1 MIFKGTEKLTIID
14 RRTILLGGG
23 ATAAA
28 VAIPASGWAKGDAG
42 TVLGHDLDVFADE
55 ILALMPEA
63 ATGLGVDKG
72 ARVALKYELSEIS
85 PAADKRWAVQ
95 VLAMKTRLG
104 GINRARLDAAARLRL
119 DTVRY
124 SAERAID
131 GSKFAY
137 GGGAKAGF
145 LGGAQPYVVSQ
156 QNGALTQI
164 PEFLDSQHIVKT
176 RADAEAYLARVSA
189 FAKQLDGEAAA
200 ITRDAAIGVIP
211 PSFVAA
217 NVLGQLRGYRATAA
231 GNQRLVASL
240 ATRTKAAGIDGD
252 WAARATTLVEREVY
266 PALDRQIAAFAHATD
281 HAPDVGSIQRL
292 PDGDAFYRYAL
303 RLGTTTELSPSEI
316 HRTGL
321 EQNKA
326 LQSRMDAILKSQG
339 MTQGSVGARVTALN
353 TDPRFLFP
361 DDAAG
366 RAAIIAY
373 CNGKLAAIRQL
384 LPRMSNLG
392 LHAGVMVKQVPADI
406 QDGAALGYMN
416 PAALDGSR
424 PAIYYI
430 NLKSTGLWPKYQL
443 TTLTAHEGV
452 PGHGFQFAY
461 LAEAK
466 VKPPLI
472 ASLTGFNAFV
482 EGWALYAE
490 QVVDELGLYADDPFG
505 QLGYLQAQQFRACRL
520 VVDTGLHSMRWSRDR
535 AVDFLTGETG
545 KGKAAMTSEVDRY
558 CVAPGQAC
566 GYKVG
571 HNEILRLRAKAQAA
585 LGPKFTLP
593 GFDDAVVMTGGGPLT
608 VLASAIDGYI
618 AASRG

>member
-1 MIFKGTEKLTIID
+1 MTTIT
-14 RRTILLGGG
+14 RRTILLASG
-23 ATAAA
+23 AA
-28 VAIPASGWAKGDAG
+28 VAATALPGTAWAADAG
-42 TVLGHDLDVFADE
+42 DTLARDLDVFADE
-55 ILALMPEA
+55 LLALMPEA
-63 ATGLGVDKG
+63 ATGLGVDNG
-72 ARVALKYELSEIS
+72 ARVALKSELSEIS
-85 PAADKRWAVQ
+85 PAADTRWTAQ
-95 VLAMKTRLG
+95 AIAMKTRLG
-104 GINRARLDAAARLRL
+104 TIDRGRLDAAAKLRL

-131 GSKFAY
+131 GSKFTY

-156 QNGALTQI
+156 QNGALTGV

-189 FAKQLDGEAAA
+189 FAKQLDGETDA
-200 ITRDAAIGVIP
+200 IARDAGHGVVP

-217 NVLGQLRGYRATAA
+217 NVLGQLRGFRATPAA
-231 GNQRLVASL
+231 SQRLVASL
-240 ATRTKAAGIDGD
+240 ATRARAAGIDGD
-252 WAARATTLVEREVY
+252 WAARCTALIEREVY
-266 PALDRQIAAFAHATD
+266 PALDRQIAGFAKAT
-281 HAPDVGSIQRL
+281 AKASDVGSIQRL
-292 PDGDAFYRYAL
+292 PDGDAFYHYAL
-303 RLGTTTELSPSEI
+303 RLGTTTELSPAEI

-321 EQNKA
+321 EQNKM
-326 LQSRMDAILKSQG
+326 LQARMDAILKSQG
-339 MTQGSVGARVTALN
+339 MTQGTVGARVTALN
-353 TDPRFLFP
+353 TDPRFTFP
-361 DDAAG
+361 DNAEG

-373 CNGKLAAIRQL
+373 CNGRLAAIRQL
-384 LPRMSNLG
+384 LPKMSNLG
-392 LHAGVMVKQVPADI
+392 LKADVMVKQVPADI

-443 TTLTAHEGV
+443 STLTAHEGV

-472 ASLTGFNAFV
+472 TSLTGFNAFV

-520 VVDTGLHSMRWSRDR
+520 VVDTGLHSLRWTRER
-535 AVDFLTGETG
+535 AIAFLTGETG
-545 KGKAAMTSEVDRY
+545 KGQAAMTSEVDRY

-566 GYKVG
+566 GYKIG
-571 HNEILRLRAKAQAA
+571 HNEIIRLRAKAQAA
-585 LGPKFTLP
+585 LGPRFSLP
-593 GFDDAVVMTGGGPLT
+593 AFDDAVVMTGGVPLT
-608 VLASAIDGYI
+608 VLATAIDGYI
-618 AASRG
+618 AGARS

>member
-1 MIFKGTEKLTIID
+1 MTMID
-14 RRTILLGGG
+14 RRTMLLAGG
-23 ATAAA
+23 ATVAAA
-28 VAIPASGWAKGDAG
+28 ALPGTAWADAG
-42 TVLGHDLDVFADE
+42 DTLGHDLDVFADE

-63 ATGLGVDKG
+63 ATGLGVDNG
-72 ARVALKYELSEIS
+72 ARVALKSELSEIS
-85 PAADKRWAVQ
+85 IANDARWTAQAV
-95 VLAMKTRLG
+95 AMRNRLG
-104 GINRARLDAAARLRL
+104 AIDRTRLDATAKLRL

-137 GGGAKAGF
+137 GGGAKSGF

-156 QNGALTQI
+156 QNGALTGV

-189 FAKQLDGEAAA
+189 FAKQLDGETETIA
-200 ITRDAAIGVIP
+200 RDGAIGVIP

-217 NVLGQLRGYRATAA
+217 NVLGQLRGYRATPATA
-231 GNQRLVASL
+231 QRLVASL
-240 ATRTKAAGIDGD
+240 VTRAKAAGIDGD
-252 WAARATTLVEREVY
+252 WAARCTALVEREVY
-266 PALDRQIAAFAHATD
+266 PALDRQIDGFAKATAK
-281 HAPDVGSIQRL
+281 APDVGSIQRL
-292 PDGDAFYRYAL
+292 PDGDAFYRHAL
-303 RLGTTTELSPSEI
+303 RLGTTTQLSPAEI
-316 HRTGL
+316 HKTGL

-326 LQSRMDAILKSQG
+326 LQSRMDAILKAQG
-339 MTQGSVGARVTALN
+339 LTQGSVGARVTALN

-361 DDAAG
+361 NDADG

-373 CNGKLAAIRQL
+373 CNGRLAAIRQL
-384 LPRMSNLG
+384 LPKMSNLG
-392 LHAGVMVKQVPADI
+392 LHADVMVKQVPTDI

-443 TTLTAHEGV
+443 STLTAHEGV

-520 VVDTGLHSMRWSRDR
+520 VVDTGLHAMRWTREQSV
-535 AVDFLTGETG
+535 AFLTGETG
-545 KGKAAMTSEVDRY
+545 KGEAAMTSEVDRY

-566 GYKVG
+566 GYKIG

-585 LGPKFTLP
+585 LGPKFSLA
-593 GFDDAVVMTGGGPLT
+593 GFDDAVVMTGGVPLT
-608 VLASAIDGYI
+608 VLASAIDTYI
-618 AASRG
+618 VGASV

>member
-1 MIFKGTEKLTIID
+1 MTMID
-14 RRTILLGGG
+14 RRTMLLAGG

-28 VAIPASGWAKGDAG
+28 AALPGSAWAADAG
-42 TVLGHDLDVFADE
+42 DTLARDLDVFADE

-63 ATGLGVDKG
+63 ATSLGVDNG
-72 ARVALKYELSEIS
+72 VRVALKSELSEVS
-85 PAADKRWAVQ
+85 PAAATRWTAQ
-95 VLAMKTRLG
+95 AMAMKRRLGTIDRTRLDSG
-104 GINRARLDAAARLRL
+104 AKLRL
-119 DTVRY
+119 DTVLY

-131 GSKFAY
+131 GTKFRY

-156 QNGALTQI
+156 QNGALTGV

-189 FAKQLDGEAAA
+189 FANQLDGETDA
-200 ITRDAAIGVIP
+200 IARDAAIGVIP

-217 NVLGQLRGYRATAA
+217 TVLGQLRGFRATPVA
-231 GNQRLVASL
+231 NQRLVASL
-240 ATRTKAAGIDGD
+240 ATRARAAGIDGD
-252 WAARATTLVEREVY
+252 WAARCATLVEREVY
-266 PALDRQIAAFAHATD
+266 PALDRQIAGFAKATA

-292 PDGDAFYRYAL
+292 PGGDAFYRHAL
-303 RLGTTTELSPSEI
+303 RLGTTTELSPPEI
-316 HRTGL
+316 HKTGL
-321 EQNKA
+321 AQNKM

-361 DDAAG
+361 DTAEG

-373 CNGKLAAIRQL
+373 CNGRLAAIRQL
-384 LPRMSNLG
+384 LPKVSNLG
-392 LHAGVMVKQVPADI
+392 LHADVMVKQVPVDI

-443 TTLTAHEGV
+443 STLTAHEGV

-472 ASLTGFNAFV
+472 TSLTGFNAFA

-520 VVDTGLHSMRWSRDR
+520 VVDTGLHSMRWTREQSV
-535 AVDFLTGETG
+535 AFLTGETG

-566 GYKVG
+566 GYKIG
-571 HNEILRLRAKAQAA
+571 HNEILRLRAKAQVA
-585 LGPKFTLP
+585 LGPKFSLP
-593 GFDDAVVMTGGGPLT
+593 GFDDAVVTTGGVPLT
-608 VLASAIDGYI
+608 VLATAIDTYI
-618 AASRG
+618 AAAGH